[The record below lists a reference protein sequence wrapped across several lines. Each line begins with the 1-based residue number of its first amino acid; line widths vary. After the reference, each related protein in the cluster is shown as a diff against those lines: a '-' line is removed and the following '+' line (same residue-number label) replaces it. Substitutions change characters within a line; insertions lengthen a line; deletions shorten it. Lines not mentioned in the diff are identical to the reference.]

1 MIIQIYEINNSVEAK
16 AIADMGADHL
26 GVLVG
31 KGRFPRELGF
41 RQAKDIFSSLP
52 SGARAVALSLSPDLA
67 DIMEVVEKTGP
78 HILHIGTVLENI
90 LPADVLSLK
99 SRFPGLAIMRAIPV
113 IDEQSIKAAKSYD
126 GLVDWLLLDTYNKG
140 ETQIGAVGETHDW
153 LISREIVASVEI
165 PVILAGGLGAD
176 NVAGAIR
183 AVRPAG
189 VDSKT
194 KTDKEAGTGKD
205 LDKVKQFVEA
215 ARSVV

>member
-1 MIIQIYEINNSVEAK
+1 
-16 AIADMGADHL
+16 MGATPDGMERDVLRSGGL
-26 GVLVG
+26 GN
-31 KGRFPRELGF
+31 PREN
-41 RQAKDIFSSLP
+41 P
-52 SGARAVALSLSPDLA
+52 RA
-67 DIMEVVEKTGP
+67 
-78 HILHIGTVLENI
+78 
-90 LPADVLSLK
+90 
-99 SRFPGLAIMRAIPV
+99 
-113 IDEQSIKAAKSYD
+113 
-126 GLVDWLLLDTYNKG
+126 